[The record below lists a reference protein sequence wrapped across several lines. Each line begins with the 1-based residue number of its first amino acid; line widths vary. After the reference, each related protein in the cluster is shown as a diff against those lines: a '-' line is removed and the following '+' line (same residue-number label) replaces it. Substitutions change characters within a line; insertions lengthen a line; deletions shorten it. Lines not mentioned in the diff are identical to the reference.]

1 MQACPTQNANL
12 PIGVLLAGCSG
23 LVLSQLL
30 QRMIMLTV
38 LEFP

>member
-1 MQACPTQNANL
+1 MQAFPTQNANL

-30 QRMIMLTV
+30 QRMIMLTM

>member
-1 MQACPTQNANL
+1 MQGCPTQNPNL

-23 LVLSQLL
+23 LVLNQLL
-30 QRMIMLTV
+30 QRMIMLTM